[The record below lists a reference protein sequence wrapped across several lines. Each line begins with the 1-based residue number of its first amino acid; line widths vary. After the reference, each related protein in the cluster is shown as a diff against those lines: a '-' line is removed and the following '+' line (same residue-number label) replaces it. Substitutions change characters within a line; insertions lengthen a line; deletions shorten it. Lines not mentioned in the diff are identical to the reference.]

1 MISLKHEWR
10 FLFSFQIF
18 TLLSVTFYYKEN
30 YGLSIYTGAFAL
42 FNILMAYYFLYF
54 PSGYPVIY
62 KDKIVKK
69 NLKKT
74 LFLRVLELG
83 NGF

>member
-1 MISLKHEWR
+1 MISLKQEWR

-30 YGLSIYTGAFAL
+30 YGLSIYAGAFAL
-42 FNILMAYYFLYF
+42 FYILMAYYFLYF
-54 PSGYPVIY
+54 PSGCPIIY

-69 NLKKT
+69 IKKNSV
-74 LFLRVLELG
+74 FKGVG
-83 NGF
+83 IK